1 MIGWGVSVAVLAA
14 FYWFLHLSN
23 EMFIIILL
31 VIIGNMVANISDR
44 LPHPAPLLSAKEIF
58 KRVRGRWGR

>member
-44 LPHPAPLLSAKEIF
+44 LPHPEPLLSAKEIF
-58 KRVRGRWGR
+58 KRVRRWGR

>member
-14 FYWFLHLSN
+14 FYWFFHLSN

-44 LPHPAPLLSAKEIF
+44 PLIPS
-58 KRVRGRWGR
+58 RC